1 MKRAGIVLCGGRS
14 RRMGR
19 SKALLPWFGPT
30 LVEHVVA
37 RLAPC
42 VDEVLVV
49 TARDLPIEGLV
60 SRLGARSIFDREPA
74 RGPLAALR
82 DGLAATRAE
91 RAFVTT
97 TDAPFLTAAAA
108 RALFERA
115 EAGVGA
121 GRSGAVVPRAAGFLQ
136 VLSAVYP
143 ADAWREAE
151 VLLGTARA
159 GGEAASAGA
168 REESPLRLL
177 ERIGFDAI
185 EPSDASSL
193 PAWTSFNT
201 PDEYLALARGQ
212 DPAACASI
220 EWVAGAA
227 GSAIRV
233 VPIGRLGELL
243 RAVAPPGFALDDPA
257 GLENL
262 VVAFGDGAL
271 RLDGVQSADLALP
284 VGPGERVRISSRGPL
299 GADGRDRALG

>member
-1 MKRAGIVLCGGRS
+1 MRRAGIVLCGGRS

-19 SKALLPWFGPT
+19 PKALLPWFGRT

-37 RLAPC
+37 RLTSC
-42 VDEVLVV
+42 VDEVVVV
-49 TARDLPIEGLV
+49 TAHDLPIEGLV
-60 SRLGARSIFDREPA
+60 SRLGARAVFDREPG

-115 EAGVGA
+115 EAGIHA

-143 ADAWREAE
+143 ADAWREAD

-168 REESPLRLL
+168 RDASPLQLL
-177 ERIGFDAI
+177 ERIGFEAI
-185 EPSDASSL
+185 ETSDASLL

-201 PDEYLALARGQ
+201 PDEYLALARRH

-220 EWVAGAA
+220 EWVM
-227 GSAIRV
+227 GSPGSGIRSI
-233 VPIGRLGELL
+233 PIGRLGEVL
-243 RAVAPPGFALDDPA
+243 RATAPPGFLPDEPKAQE
-257 GLENL
+257 GL
-262 VVAFGDGAL
+262 VITFGDGAL
-271 RLDGVQSADLALP
+271 RLDGVRAADLALP
-284 VGPGERVRISSRGPL
+284 VGPGEQVRISAR
-299 GADGRDRALG
+299 